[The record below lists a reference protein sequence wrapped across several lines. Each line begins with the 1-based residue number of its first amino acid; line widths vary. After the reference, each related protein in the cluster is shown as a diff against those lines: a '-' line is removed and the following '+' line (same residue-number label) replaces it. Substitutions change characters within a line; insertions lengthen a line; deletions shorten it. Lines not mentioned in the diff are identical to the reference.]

1 VAQGGSDSGPR
12 RQPEAL
18 ESRGKAASG
27 GPRGGGSPRHRL
39 LKGADGGGPRRR
51 LEAAAVAL
59 GGGTGPR
66 RRSGEDGVSGPSDV
80 GSRARMA

>member
-39 LKGADGGGPRRR
+39 LEGADGGGPRRR

-59 GGGTGPR
+59 GGSTGPR
-66 RRSGEDGVSGPSDV
+66 RRPEEAV
-80 GSRARMA
+80 GRGRRQWPE